1 MRIKL
6 NKTILHHYFRGCRG
20 GGPALDSSLGVT
32 YSPSL
37 SPFTSSGLA
46 RIYRD
51 DQEVRHTSQ
60 QPPQTKHS
68 VSTSKVILVIITIAI
83 DFIVTN

>member
-1 MRIKL
+1 MQG
-6 NKTILHHYFRGCRG
+6 RG
-20 GGPALDSSLGVT
+20 PSSRLQPWSHLLSERT
-32 YSPSL
+32 QAYSPSL

-51 DQEVRHTSQ
+51 DQEVRYTSQ
-60 QPPQTKHS
+60 QPPRTKYS
-68 VSTSKVILVIITIAI
+68 VSTSKIILVIITIAI